1 MSIFGKN
8 NLEVDPTL
16 MTVSELEADLHDN
29 INKAAYSLPEE
40 ELEKLHQR
48 IHELANFILNK

>member
-40 ELEKLHQR
+40 ELERIHNR
-48 IHELANFILNK
+48 IHELANIILKK